1 MHQAAAQTLALAVGV
16 GALVSLLCARLR
28 IPAVL
33 PLLLVGFAMGVSGLG
48 LVDARDLESGLRAIV
63 SVSIGLLIFE
73 GGLHLSAREL
83 GKAPR
88 AIPRLLTIGAL
99 LTGVGVACAA
109 RFAVGLPWSIAA
121 VLGAALIVT
130 GPTVVQPIL
139 RRVRLTPSLHA
150 ALSAEAILIDPIG
163 VVATVMALEVVL
175 LVIGEHS
182 ATAAQLSLQAARTV
196 LGGLGMGLAVGL
208 AARGAVW
215 ALTRRAPLTASGLN
229 QLAIAACMIS
239 VGMGEWVAPEGG
251 LVAATLCA
259 VLLANLRTVTVK
271 DVHEF
276 HEQVSGLLVGTLFV
290 IIASRVDL
298 AALGRLTWR
307 DGVFVGAIVL
317 LVRPACVFVSTL
329 GTTLS
334 VRERMFAAF
343 MAPRGIVA
351 ASVASIAATQL
362 KFASP
367 ELAAEAAK
375 FETLVLLVIVV
386 TVAMTGTLAGPVA
399 RLLRVEAGQ
408 PGNVLIVGAHRLG
421 VAFGLALRD
430 AGISVLMVDSN
441 DDRAAAAEALGLR
454 VARGDATDPSWLEE
468 QTVPLE
474 VGWVVAWTGNPV
486 VDRVVARWGLSR
498 FGAGRAAAWTPRG
511 LSSSVSAGEKS
522 GLKMLLELVDRV
534 QGGRV
539 EVRRWTGVP
548 ENRVLLAEMKSGK
561 LITLAPAATGDG
573 SRELIGVVDVPTGSA
588 ARGAAPAA

>member
-259 VLLANLRTVTVK
+259 VLLANLRTAWP
-271 DVHEF
+271 
-276 HEQVSGLLVGTLFV
+276 
-290 IIASRVDL
+290 IAS
-298 AALGRLTWR
+298 WK
-307 DGVFVGAIVL
+307 
-317 LVRPACVFVSTL
+317 
-329 GTTLS
+329 LS
-334 VRERMFAAF
+334 F
-343 MAPRGIVA
+343 
-351 ASVASIAATQL
+351 
-362 KFASP
+362 
-367 ELAAEAAK
+367 
-375 FETLVLLVIVV
+375 
-386 TVAMTGTLAGPVA
+386 
-399 RLLRVEAGQ
+399 
-408 PGNVLIVGAHRLG
+408 
-421 VAFGLALRD
+421 
-430 AGISVLMVDSN
+430 
-441 DDRAAAAEALGLR
+441 
-454 VARGDATDPSWLEE
+454 W
-468 QTVPLE
+468 
-474 VGWVVAWTGNPV
+474 
-486 VDRVVARWGLSR
+486 
-498 FGAGRAAAWTPRG
+498 
-511 LSSSVSAGEKS
+511 
-522 GLKMLLELVDRV
+522 
-534 QGGRV
+534 
-539 EVRRWTGVP
+539 
-548 ENRVLLAEMKSGK
+548 
-561 LITLAPAATGDG
+561 
-573 SRELIGVVDVPTGSA
+573 
-588 ARGAAPAA
+588 